1 VSFDIRR
8 GNANT
13 VFTRGFKTAIAN
25 IDLKFFSN
33 KRMQVSITR
42 TFDVYMFYKRNL
54 LRLIAIYSER
64 KLTIV
69 L

>member
-1 VSFDIRR
+1 M
-8 GNANT
+8 
-13 VFTRGFKTAIAN
+13 VFTRGFKIARAN

-33 KRMQVSITR
+33 KCMQVSIAR

-54 LRLIAIYSER
+54 LRLIAIYSKRE
-64 KLTIV
+64 LTIV